1 MTIRR
6 TAPHFVLYCQPSDA
20 MPSEVSGFCGGVIPL
35 STNTPRVTTTTPL
48 YNRNSGYEVII
59 DCWWYVRSSSGKQV
73 EMSVHDLQTENEYV
87 YVYDYPRS
95 SSSSYQVSYLRGNVS
110 DSTVVSTRG
119 GFSVVFDDTSSSRN
133 GHGFAMD
140 VALTG
145 MT

>member
-6 TAPHFVLYCQPSDA
+6 TALHFVLYYQPSDA
-20 MPSEVSGFCGGVIPL
+20 TPSEVSGFCGGVIPL
-35 STNTPRVTTTTPL
+35 STSTPRVTTTTPL
-48 YNRNSGYEVII
+48 YNQNSASEVII
-59 DCWWYVRSSSGKQV
+59 DCWWYVTSPSGKQV
-73 EMSVHDLQTENEYV
+73 EMSIHDLKTENEYV
-87 YVYDYPRS
+87 YVYDYP
-95 SSSSYQVSYLRGNVS
+95 SSSSYQVSYLRGNIS

-119 GFSVVFDDTSSSRN
+119 GFSVVFDDVSSSRN